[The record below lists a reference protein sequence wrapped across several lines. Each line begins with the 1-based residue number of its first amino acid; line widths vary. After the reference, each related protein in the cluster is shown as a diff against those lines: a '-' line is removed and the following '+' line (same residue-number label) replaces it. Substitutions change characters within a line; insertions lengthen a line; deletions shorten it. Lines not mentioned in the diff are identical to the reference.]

1 MEQSSEGIGIKIYS
15 ASKRVDNS
23 SSSMYPTSLPE
34 DVPIPELPQQA
45 SIGGKKSRAMA
56 SGVQKTLSKTSL
68 LVNFLPTGT
77 LLTFEMLL
85 PSVFGKGD
93 CSPITTFMI
102 LTLLGLC
109 TLSCFFFHFTDS
121 FRGPDGKVYYGFV
134 TPRGLKVF
142 KTGLGVEIPKDERYI
157 VGLTDFVHA
166 MMSVLVFV
174 AIAFSDHR
182 VTLCLF
188 PGHAKE
194 LDEIMRSFPLMVG
207 VICSGLFLVFP
218 NTRYGVGCMSA

>member
-1 MEQSSEGIGIKIYS
+1 MEESSDGIGIKMYS

-23 SSSMYPTSLPE
+23 SSYPSNLPSQD
-34 DVPIPELPQQA
+34 DVAIPELAEP
-45 SIGGKKSRAMA
+45 SIGGKKRRAMA
-56 SGVQKTLSKTSL
+56 NGVQKTLSKTSL

-93 CSPITTFMI
+93 CSPITTLMI

-142 KTGLGVEIPKDERYI
+142 KTGLGVHVPKDER
-157 VGLTDFVHA
+157 
-166 MMSVLVFV
+166 
-174 AIAFSDHR
+174 
-182 VTLCLF
+182 
-188 PGHAKE
+188 
-194 LDEIMRSFPLMVG
+194 
-207 VICSGLFLVFP
+207 
-218 NTRYGVGCMSA
+218 